1 MGQGSALGWGLYHG
15 ARALPWG
22 KSSAMGQGFCHGERA
37 LLWSGGLCHEARG
50 PAMGQRLY
58 YGPGLCHG
66 MGQIGG
72 VAHTAQEDADTPGA
86 VQRGS

>member
-1 MGQGSALGWGLYHG
+1 MEQGLYDG
-15 ARALPWG
+15 PGLCLGMGALPWC